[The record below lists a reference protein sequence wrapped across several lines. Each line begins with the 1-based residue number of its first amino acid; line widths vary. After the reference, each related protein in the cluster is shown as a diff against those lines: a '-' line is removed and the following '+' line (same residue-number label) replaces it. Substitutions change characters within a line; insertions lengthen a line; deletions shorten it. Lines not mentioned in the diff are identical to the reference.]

1 MSPLGMPR
9 RSILAASIMT
19 FAGLTAC
26 ADEPVADMH
35 ITRFAAVS
43 APDRAAALL
52 AVSQGIDYARAALAM
67 AELDSVNG
75 CPAVVREPR
84 DQRVTFTAPPGGCR
98 GQTTGTTYH
107 GVAVAVNAPAGGEGG
122 ASPLPASPMSLRF
135 TDFRLEAGGD
145 RLALHGSI
153 LQTVAEPTGAYDVQ
167 LWPLEFGLN
176 GGTVTIPQMVL
187 DCAMLPGTGRHGCAS
202 PNGARGQ
209 LADGSEFVIVVDVQN
224 GDDGPA
230 GFVELRGEDTL
241 RVDFV
246 TRDAEGCLPY
256 RIDGVEAGKLCAS

>member
-84 DQRVTFTAPPGGCR
+84 DQRVTFTAPP
-98 GQTTGTTYH
+98 
-107 GVAVAVNAPAGGEGG
+107 AGAG
-122 ASPLPASPMSLRF
+122 AR
-135 TDFRLEAGGD
+135 
-145 RLALHGSI
+145 RLAP
-153 LQTVAEPTGAYDVQ
+153 PTTASR
-167 LWPLEFGLN
+167 WP
-176 GGTVTIPQMVL
+176 
-187 DCAMLPGTGRHGCAS
+187 
-202 PNGARGQ
+202 
-209 LADGSEFVIVVDVQN
+209 
-224 GDDGPA
+224 
-230 GFVELRGEDTL
+230 
-241 RVDFV
+241 
-246 TRDAEGCLPY
+246 
-256 RIDGVEAGKLCAS
+256 

>member
-1 MSPLGMPR
+1 
-9 RSILAASIMT
+9 
-19 FAGLTAC
+19 
-26 ADEPVADMH
+26 
-35 ITRFAAVS
+35 
-43 APDRAAALL
+43 
-52 AVSQGIDYARAALAM
+52 
-67 AELDSVNG
+67 
-75 CPAVVREPR
+75 
-84 DQRVTFTAPPGGCR
+84 
-98 GQTTGTTYH
+98 
-107 GVAVAVNAPAGGEGG
+107 
-122 ASPLPASPMSLRF
+122 MSLRF

-256 RIDGVEAGKLCAS
+256 RIDGVEAGKLCAP